1 MDKRQ
6 LRQMIIS
13 KRSTLSLQM
22 RQNAEAEIHKRLF
35 ELDTFKSSRIIS
47 SFVSFRDEIEMKTI
61 NERILSEGKTL
72 VLPFIDMTTK
82 SMSFYIVNA
91 LKELELNSFGI
102 LEPNPKHH
110 TQIEN
115 SAIDLVLTPG
125 VAFDQRG
132 YRLGYGGGFYD
143 RFFSQIEKTIP
154 KIGIAFDIQLV
165 DALDV
170 EAYDLPVTQL
180 ITENGIKNFSH
191 HQL

>member
-13 KRSTLSLQM
+13 KRTTLSLQM
-22 RQNAEAEIHKRLF
+22 RQNAESAIYKHLF
-35 ELDTFKSSRIIS
+35 ELDTFKRSQIIS

-61 NERILSEGKTL
+61 NEKILSEGKTL

-82 SMSFYIVNA
+82 SMTFHIVNA

-110 TQIEN
+110 YQIEN
-115 SAIDLVLTPG
+115 SAIELVLTPG

-154 KIGIAFDIQLV
+154 KIGIAYDIQMV
-165 DALDV
+165 VALDV

-180 ITENGIKNFSH
+180 ITESGIKNFSH
-191 HQL
+191 HPF